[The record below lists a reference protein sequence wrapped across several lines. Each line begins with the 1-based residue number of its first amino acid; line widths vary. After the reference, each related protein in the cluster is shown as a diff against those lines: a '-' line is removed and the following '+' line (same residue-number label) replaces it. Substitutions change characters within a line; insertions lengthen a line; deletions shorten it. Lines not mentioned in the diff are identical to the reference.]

1 MHPSCL
7 EPRMASPG
15 PERLTSIPV
24 SKLDAALHSYHKERR
39 AIIEDRI
46 NSKLAANMGGRPKS
60 FRHFVRW
67 AWASLRLQT
76 PRYEAFRW

>member
-15 PERLTSIPV
+15 RERLTSIPG
-24 SKLDAALHSYHKERR
+24 SKLDVALHIYHKELR
-39 AIIEDRI
+39 AIVEDQI
-46 NSKLAANMGGRPKS
+46 TSKLAANMGGRPKS
-60 FRHFVRW
+60 FRHFVQW

-76 PRYEAFRW
+76 HRYEAFRW